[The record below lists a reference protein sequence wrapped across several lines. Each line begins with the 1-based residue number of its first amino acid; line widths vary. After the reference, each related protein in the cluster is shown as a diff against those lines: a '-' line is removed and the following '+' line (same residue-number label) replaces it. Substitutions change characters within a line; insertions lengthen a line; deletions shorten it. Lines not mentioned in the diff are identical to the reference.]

1 MRIVADTNTVASGLI
16 WQGPPRQIIDA
27 ARAGTI
33 TLHTSITLLAEL
45 AEIIGRDKFVRP
57 ILRAGLSA
65 AALVEDYQ
73 RLAVLVEPT
82 LLTEPVSR
90 DPDDD
95 HVLAAAL
102 GAQAQLIV
110 SGDKDLLVLGTF
122 SSIAILPA
130 AHALEHIA
138 ARTRSIP

>member
-1 MRIVADTNTVASGLI
+1 VRTVADTNAVASGLI
-16 WQGPPRQIIDA
+16 WQGPPRQIINA
-27 ARAGTI
+27 ARAGRI

-45 AEIIGRDKFVRP
+45 AEIIGRGKFIRP

-73 RLAVLVEPT
+73 RLAVLVEPAV
-82 LLTEPVSR
+82 LTAPVSR

-102 GAQAQLIV
+102 GAEAQLIV

-122 SSIAILPA
+122 NSIPILPA
-130 AHALEHIA
+130 AQALGHTA
-138 ARTRSIP
+138 ASAS

>member
-1 MRIVADTNTVASGLI
+1 VRIVADTNTVASGLI
-16 WQGPPRQIIDA
+16 WQGPPRRIIDA
-27 ARAGTI
+27 ARAGRI

-45 AEIIGRDKFVRP
+45 AEIIGRGKFIRP

-73 RLAVLVEPT
+73 RLAVLVEPA
-82 LLTEPVSR
+82 LLAVPVSR

-95 HVLAAAL
+95 QVLAAAL
-102 GAQAQLIV
+102 GAEAQLIV

-122 SSIAILPA
+122 QGIPILPA
-130 AHALEHIA
+130 AQALEHIVTG
-138 ARTRSIP
+138 TR

>member
-16 WQGPPRQIIDA
+16 WQGPPRQIINA
-27 ARAGTI
+27 ACAGTI

-45 AEIIGRDKFVRP
+45 AEIIGRGKFIRP

-65 AALVEDYQ
+65 ADLVEDYQ
-73 RLAVLVEPT
+73 RLAVLVEPA
-82 LLTEPVSR
+82 LLTAPVSR

-102 GAQAQLIV
+102 GAEAQLIV
-110 SGDKDLLVLGTF
+110 SGDRDLLVLETLRN
-122 SSIAILPA
+122 IPILPA
-130 AHALEHIA
+130 RQALEFIA
-138 ARTRSIP
+138 ANAG

>member
-16 WQGPPRQIIDA
+16 WQGPPRQLIDA
-27 ARAGTI
+27 ARAGRI

-45 AEIIGRDKFVRP
+45 AEIIGRGKFIRP

-65 AALVEDYQ
+65 TTLVEDYQ
-73 RLAVLVEPT
+73 HLAVLVEPT
-82 LLTEPVSR
+82 LLPEPVSR

-102 GAQAQLIV
+102 GAEAQLIV

-122 SSIAILPA
+122 NSIPILPA
-130 AHALEHIA
+130 AQALEHIA
-138 ARTRSIP
+138 ARAS